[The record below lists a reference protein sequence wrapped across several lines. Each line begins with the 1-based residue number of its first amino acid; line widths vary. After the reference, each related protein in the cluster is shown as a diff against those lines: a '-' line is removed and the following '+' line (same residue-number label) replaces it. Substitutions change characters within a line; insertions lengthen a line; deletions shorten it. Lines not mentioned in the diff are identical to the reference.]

1 MKLKFKIINRRY
13 ASGYPVRLYINING
27 TRIEMNTGV
36 FLQNPQNFDSLSLV
50 HNDEPNNKVKNIKLR
65 HIQSEIE
72 MFMLTEDNPILIK
85 ERIETLVDGN
95 ARKREIKKLYG
106 FIMDFAATKDNS
118 GTRGLYELTARKV
131 SDFDNKADF
140 ENVTAEWLKN
150 FERYNIGNGMTANG
164 IAIHLRNIRTVF
176 NWCIDN
182 EYTDKYPFR
191 KFKIKS
197 EKVPIRNLT
206 AEQMALLH
214 DYEVE
219 PWQEIYR
226 DFFMLSFYLCG
237 INPVDLLHL
246 KSENIIN
253 GRLTYKRR
261 KTGHLF
267 NLPVPQEAQDIISK
281 YSGTNWLL
289 SPLDKYSDY
298 KDFLHHWNG
307 ALKKIGTKEIV
318 PDKVGKRRKVVYHP
332 LFPTLTVYSAR
343 YSFASIGAE
352 LDIPRETIALCLGH
366 SWADVTSHYIAYDT
380 KKIDKAVRQI
390 IDYVNSMVNHQPN
403 NIK

>member
-1 MKLKFKIINRRY
+1 MKYYISTNEKRRNKNGLLQVMILFKDGNKRFYVNTGIYSSVKVEGREIPKTEKNSKAKTNALNRILLKVEEYLLDNKDLPYEQKKEELRAIIGEQPKKSKCFVDFVLKFAETKGNK
-13 ASGYPVRLYINING
+13 G
-27 TRIEMNTGV
+27 T
-36 FLQNPQNFDSLSLV
+36 
-50 HNDEPNNKVKNIKLR
+50 
-65 HIQSEIE
+65 
-72 MFMLTEDNPILIK
+72 
-85 ERIETLVDGN
+85 
-95 ARKREIKKLYG
+95 KKLYEFTAKKILEYDPSAVFETITADWLVG
-106 FIMDFAATKDNS
+106 FEKHFTQRTDKPMS
-118 GTRGLYELTARKV
+118 V
-131 SDFDNKADF
+131 
-140 ENVTAEWLKN
+140 
-150 FERYNIGNGMTANG
+150 NGF
-164 IAIHLRNIRTVF
+164 AIHLRNIRTVF

-191 KFKIKS
+191 GYKIKS

-206 AEQMALLH
+206 AGQMVLLR

-246 KSENIIN
+246 KPENIAN

-267 NLPVPQEAQDIISK
+267 NLPVPQEAQEIINK
-281 YSGTNWLL
+281 YRGKDWLL
-289 SPLDKYSDY
+289 SPIDKYLDY
-298 KDFLHHWNG
+298 KDFLHRWND
-307 ALKKIGTKEIV
+307 ALKKIGSKDVV
-318 PDKVGKRRKVVYHP
+318 PDKTGKRRKIVYKP

-380 KKIDKAVRQI
+380 KKIDKAVRQV
-390 IDYVNSMVNHQPN
+390 IDYLDKFNA
-403 NIK
+403 K

>member
-1 MKLKFKIINRRY
+1 MKYYISTNEKRRNKNGLLQVMILFKDGNKRFYVNTGIYSSVKVEGREIPKTEKNSKAKTNALNRILLKVEEYLLDNKDLPYEQKKEELRAIIGEQPKKSKCFVDFVLKFAETKGNK
-13 ASGYPVRLYINING
+13 G
-27 TRIEMNTGV
+27 T
-36 FLQNPQNFDSLSLV
+36 
-50 HNDEPNNKVKNIKLR
+50 
-65 HIQSEIE
+65 
-72 MFMLTEDNPILIK
+72 
-85 ERIETLVDGN
+85 
-95 ARKREIKKLYG
+95 KKLYEFTAKKILEYDSSAVFETITADWLVG
-106 FIMDFAATKDNS
+106 FEKHFTQRKDKPMS
-118 GTRGLYELTARKV
+118 V
-131 SDFDNKADF
+131 
-140 ENVTAEWLKN
+140 
-150 FERYNIGNGMTANG
+150 NGF
-164 IAIHLRNIRTVF
+164 AIHLRNIRTVF

-191 KFKIKS
+191 GYKIKS

-206 AEQMALLH
+206 AGQMVLLR

-246 KSENIIN
+246 KSANIAN

-267 NLPVPQEAQDIISK
+267 NLPVPQEAQEIINNYRGK
-281 YSGTNWLL
+281 DWLL
-289 SPLDKYSDY
+289 SPLDKYLDY
-298 KDFLHHWNG
+298 KDFLHRWND
-307 ALKKIGTKEIV
+307 ALKKIGSKDVV
-318 PDKVGKRRKVVYHP
+318 PDKTGKRRKIVYKP

-380 KKIDKAVRQI
+380 KKIDKAVRRI
-390 IDYVNSMVNHQPN
+390 IDYLNGFNV
-403 NIK
+403 K

>member
-1 MKLKFKIINRRY
+1 MKIRYYIYIDESKVNSRTGMMPIYLIFKTKGTMFKFSTGLSSSVKFSGLVFPKSETNARAKTMRLTKIATAVDEYLLLHADNSLEKIKSDVRY
-13 ASGYPVRLYINING
+13 II
-27 TRIEMNTGV
+27 TG
-36 FLQNPQNFDSLSLV
+36 
-50 HNDEPNNKVKNIKLR
+50 
-65 HIQSEIE
+65 
-72 MFMLTEDNPILIK
+72 EDKP
-85 ERIETLVDGN
+85 VDGLV
-95 ARKREIKKLYG
+95 KY
-106 FIMDFAATKDNS
+106 IMDFAATKGNS

-131 SDFDNKADF
+131 SDFDSKADF
-140 ENVTAEWLKN
+140 ETVTAEWLKD
-150 FERYNIGNGMTANG
+150 FECYNIENGMTTNG

-206 AEQMALLH
+206 AEQMALLR
-214 DYEVE
+214 DYVVE

-267 NLPVPQEAQDIISK
+267 DLPVPQEAQEIINNYRGK
-281 YSGTNWLL
+281 AWLL

-298 KDFLHHWNG
+298 KDFLHHWND
-307 ALKKIGTKEIV
+307 ALKKIGTKEVV
-318 PDKVGKRRKVVYHP
+318 PDKAGKRRKINYQP

-380 KKIDKAVRQI
+380 KKIDKAVRHI
-390 IDYVNSMVNHQPN
+390 IDYLNG
-403 NIK
+403 ITAI

>member
-307 ALKKIGTKEIV
+307 ALKRLAQKK
-318 PDKVGKRRKVVYHP
+318 
-332 LFPTLTVYSAR
+332 LCPTRL
-343 YSFASIGAE
+343 ASEGRWYTTHCS
-352 LDIPRETIALCLGH
+352 LL
-366 SWADVTSHYIAYDT
+366 
-380 KKIDKAVRQI
+380 
-390 IDYVNSMVNHQPN
+390 
-403 NIK
+403 

>member
-1 MKLKFKIINRRY
+1 MKYYISTNEKRRNKNGLLQVMILFKDGNKRFYVNTGIYSSTKIEGREFPRSEKNSKAKTNALNRILLKVEEYLLENKDLPYEKKKEDLHSIIEEQPPKSKCFVDYILKFAETK
-13 ASGYPVRLYINING
+13 
-27 TRIEMNTGV
+27 
-36 FLQNPQNFDSLSLV
+36 
-50 HNDEPNNKVKNIKLR
+50 NNK
-65 HIQSEIE
+65 
-72 MFMLTEDNPILIK
+72 
-85 ERIETLVDGN
+85 G
-95 ARKREIKKLYG
+95 
-106 FIMDFAATKDNS
+106 TK
-118 GTRGLYELTARKV
+118 GLYEATIKKV
-131 SDFDNKADF
+131 MEFDPEATF
-140 ENVTAEWLKN
+140 ETMTVEWLSK
-150 FERYNIGNGMTANG
+150 FEEYYTQKENNPMSVNGF
-164 IAIHLRNIRTVF
+164 AIHLRNIRTVF

-206 AEQMALLH
+206 AEQVAMLR

-246 KSENIIN
+246 KADNIVN
-253 GRLTYKRR
+253 GRLKYKRR

-267 NLPVPQEAQDIISK
+267 DLPIPKEAQDIISK
-281 YSGTNWLL
+281 YRGKDWLL

-298 KDFLHHWNG
+298 KDFLHHWND
-307 ALKKIGTKEIV
+307 ALKKIGTKETV
-318 PDKVGKRRKVVYHP
+318 PDKAGKRRKIIYQP
-332 LFPTLTVYSAR
+332 LYPTLTVYSAR

-380 KKIDKAVRQI
+380 KKIDKAVRRI
-390 IDYVNSMVNHQPN
+390 IDYLNGFNV
-403 NIK
+403 K

>member
-1 MKLKFKIINRRY
+1 MKYYISTNEKRRNKNGLLQVMILFKDGNKRFY
-13 ASGYPVRLYINING
+13 V
-27 TRIEMNTGV
+27 NTGIYSSV
-36 FLQNPQNFDSLSLV
+36 KIEGREFPKTEKNSKAKTNALNRILLKVEEYLLDNKDLPYEKKKEELRAIIGEQPKKSKCFVDFVLNFSDTKS
-50 HNDEPNNKVKNIKLR
+50 NKG
-65 HIQSEIE
+65 
-72 MFMLTEDNPILIK
+72 TK
-85 ERIETLVDGN
+85 E
-95 ARKREIKKLYG
+95 
-106 FIMDFAATKDNS
+106 
-118 GTRGLYELTARKV
+118 LYETTAKKILE
-131 SDFDNKADF
+131 FDPSATF
-140 ENVTAEWLKN
+140 ETITAEWLTC
-150 FERYNIGNGMTANG
+150 FEKHFTLRADNPMSVNG

-176 NWCIDN
+176 NWCINN

-206 AEQMALLH
+206 AEQMALLR
-214 DYEVE
+214 DYVVE

-267 NLPVPQEAQDIISK
+267 DLPVPQEAQDIMNK
-281 YSGTNWLL
+281 YRGKAWLL

-298 KDFLHHWNG
+298 KDFLHHWND
-307 ALKKIGTKEIV
+307 ALKKIGTKEVV
-318 PDKVGKRRKVVYHP
+318 PDKAGKRRKINYQP

-380 KKIDKAVRQI
+380 KKIDKAVRLI
-390 IDYVNSMVNHQPN
+390 IDYLNEKRGES
-403 NIK
+403 

>member
-1 MKLKFKIINRRY
+1 MKIRYYIYIDESKANSRTGMMPIYLIFKTKGKMFKFSTGLSSSVKFSGLVFPKSETNARAKTMRLTKIATAVDEYLLLHTDNSLEKIKSDVRY
-13 ASGYPVRLYINING
+13 II
-27 TRIEMNTGV
+27 TG
-36 FLQNPQNFDSLSLV
+36 
-50 HNDEPNNKVKNIKLR
+50 
-65 HIQSEIE
+65 
-72 MFMLTEDNPILIK
+72 EDKP
-85 ERIETLVDGN
+85 VDGLV
-95 ARKREIKKLYG
+95 KY
-106 FIMDFAATKDNS
+106 IMDFAATKGNS

-131 SDFDNKADF
+131 SDFDSKADF
-140 ENVTAEWLKN
+140 ETVTAEWLKD
-150 FERYNIGNGMTANG
+150 FECYNIENGMTTNG
-164 IAIHLRNIRTVF
+164 ISIHLRNIRTVF

-206 AEQMALLH
+206 AEQMALLR
-214 DYEVE
+214 DYVVE

-267 NLPVPQEAQDIISK
+267 DLPVPQEAQDIMNK
-281 YSGTNWLL
+281 YRGKAWLL

-298 KDFLHHWNG
+298 KDFLHHWND
-307 ALKKIGTKEIV
+307 ALKKIGTKEVV
-318 PDKVGKRRKVVYHP
+318 PDKAGKRRKINYQP

-380 KKIDKAVRQI
+380 KKIDKAVRRI
-390 IDYVNSMVNHQPN
+390 IDYMNEKRGES
-403 NIK
+403 

>member
-1 MKLKFKIINRRY
+1 MKYYISTNEKRRNKNGLLQVMILFKDGNKRFYVNTGIYSSVKVEGREIPKTEKNSKAKTNALNRILLKVEEYLLDNKDLPYEQKKEELRAIIGEQPKKSKCFVDFVLKFAETKGNK
-13 ASGYPVRLYINING
+13 G
-27 TRIEMNTGV
+27 T
-36 FLQNPQNFDSLSLV
+36 
-50 HNDEPNNKVKNIKLR
+50 
-65 HIQSEIE
+65 
-72 MFMLTEDNPILIK
+72 
-85 ERIETLVDGN
+85 
-95 ARKREIKKLYG
+95 KKLYEFTAKKILEYDPSAVFETITADWLVG
-106 FIMDFAATKDNS
+106 FEKHFTQRTDKPMS
-118 GTRGLYELTARKV
+118 V
-131 SDFDNKADF
+131 
-140 ENVTAEWLKN
+140 
-150 FERYNIGNGMTANG
+150 NGF
-164 IAIHLRNIRTVF
+164 AIHLRNIRTVF

-191 KFKIKS
+191 GYKIKS

-206 AEQMALLH
+206 AGQMVLLR

-246 KSENIIN
+246 KSENIAN

-267 NLPVPQEAQDIISK
+267 DLPVPQEAREIINK
-281 YSGTNWLL
+281 YRGKDWLL
-289 SPLDKYSDY
+289 SPLDKYLDY
-298 KDFLHHWNG
+298 KDFLHRWND
-307 ALKKIGTKEIV
+307 ALKKIGSKDVV
-318 PDKVGKRRKVVYHP
+318 PDKTGKRRKIVYKP

-380 KKIDKAVRQI
+380 KKIDKAVRRI
-390 IDYVNSMVNHQPN
+390 IDYLNGFNV
-403 NIK
+403 K

>member
-1 MKLKFKIINRRY
+1 MKIRYYIYIDESKVNSRTGMMPIYLIFKTKGKMFKFSTGLSSSVKFSGLVFPKSETNARAKTMRLTKI
-13 ASGYPVRLYINING
+13 A
-27 TRIEMNTGV
+27 TA
-36 FLQNPQNFDSLSLV
+36 
-50 HNDEPNNKVKNIKLR
+50 
-65 HIQSEIE
+65 
-72 MFMLTEDNPILIK
+72 
-85 ERIETLVDGN
+85 VDGYLLLHADN
-95 ARKREIKKLYG
+95 SLEKIKSDVRYIITGEDKPVDGLVKY
-106 FIMDFAATKDNS
+106 IMDFAATKGNS

-131 SDFDNKADF
+131 SDFDSKADF
-140 ENVTAEWLKN
+140 ETVTAEWLKD
-150 FERYNIGNGMTANG
+150 FERHNIGNGMSANG

-206 AEQMALLH
+206 AEQVAVLR
-214 DYEVE
+214 DYNVE

-246 KSENIIN
+246 KADNIVN
-253 GRLTYKRR
+253 DRLKYKRR

-267 NLPVPQEAQDIISK
+267 DLPIPKEAHDIISK
-281 YSGTNWLL
+281 YRGKDWLL

-298 KDFLHHWNG
+298 KDFLHHWND
-307 ALKKIGTKEIV
+307 ALKKIGTKEVV
-318 PDKVGKRRKVVYHP
+318 PDKAGKRRKINYQP

-380 KKIDKAVRQI
+380 KKIDKAVRLI
-390 IDYVNSMVNHQPN
+390 IDYLNEKRGES
-403 NIK
+403 

>member
-1 MKLKFKIINRRY
+1 MKIRYYIYIDESKVNSRTGMMPIYLIFKTKGKMFKFSTGLSSSVKFSGLVFPKSETNARAKTMRLTKIATAVDEYLLLHADNSLEKIKSDVRY
-13 ASGYPVRLYINING
+13 II
-27 TRIEMNTGV
+27 TG
-36 FLQNPQNFDSLSLV
+36 
-50 HNDEPNNKVKNIKLR
+50 
-65 HIQSEIE
+65 
-72 MFMLTEDNPILIK
+72 EDKP
-85 ERIETLVDGN
+85 VDGLV
-95 ARKREIKKLYG
+95 KY
-106 FIMDFAATKDNS
+106 IMDFAATKGNS

-131 SDFDNKADF
+131 SDFDSKADF
-140 ENVTAEWLKN
+140 ETVTAEWLKD
-150 FERYNIGNGMTANG
+150 FECYNIENGMTTNG

-206 AEQMALLH
+206 AEQMALLR
-214 DYEVE
+214 DYVVE

-267 NLPVPQEAQDIISK
+267 DLPVPQEAQDIMNK
-281 YSGTNWLL
+281 YRGKAWLL

-298 KDFLHHWNG
+298 KDFLHHWND
-307 ALKKIGTKEIV
+307 ALKKIGTKEVV
-318 PDKVGKRRKVVYHP
+318 PDKAGKRRKINYQP

-380 KKIDKAVRQI
+380 KKIDKAVRRI
-390 IDYVNSMVNHQPN
+390 IDYMNEKRGES
-403 NIK
+403 

>member
-1 MKLKFKIINRRY
+1 MKYYISTNEKRRNKNGLLQVMILFKDGNKRFYVNTGIYSSVKIEGREFPKTEKNSKAKTNALNRILLKVEEYLLDNNDLPYEQKKEELRAIIGEQPKKSKCFVDFVLKFAETKGN
-13 ASGYPVRLYINING
+13 SG
-27 TRIEMNTGV
+27 T
-36 FLQNPQNFDSLSLV
+36 
-50 HNDEPNNKVKNIKLR
+50 
-65 HIQSEIE
+65 
-72 MFMLTEDNPILIK
+72 
-85 ERIETLVDGN
+85 
-95 ARKREIKKLYG
+95 KKLYEFTAKKILEYDPSAVFETITADWLVG
-106 FIMDFAATKDNS
+106 FEKHFTQRTDKPMS
-118 GTRGLYELTARKV
+118 V
-131 SDFDNKADF
+131 
-140 ENVTAEWLKN
+140 
-150 FERYNIGNGMTANG
+150 NGF
-164 IAIHLRNIRTVF
+164 AIHLRNIRTVF

-206 AEQMALLH
+206 AEQVAVLR

-246 KSENIIN
+246 KADNIVN
-253 GRLTYKRR
+253 GRLKYKRR

-267 NLPVPQEAQDIISK
+267 DLPIPKEAQDIISK
-281 YSGTNWLL
+281 YRGKDWLL

-298 KDFLHHWNG
+298 KDFLHHWND
-307 ALKKIGTKEIV
+307 ALKKIGTKETV
-318 PDKVGKRRKVVYHP
+318 PDKAGKRRKIIYQP
-332 LFPTLTVYSAR
+332 LYPTLTVYSAR

-380 KKIDKAVRQI
+380 RKIDKAVRQI
-390 IDYVNSMVNHQPN
+390 IDYLNG
-403 NIK
+403 KRGEC

>member
-1 MKLKFKIINRRY
+1 MKIRYYIYIDESKVNSRTGMMPIYLIFKTKGKMFKFSTGLSSSVKFSGLVFPKSETNARAKTMRLTKIATAVDEYLLLHADNSLEKIKSDVRY
-13 ASGYPVRLYINING
+13 II
-27 TRIEMNTGV
+27 TG
-36 FLQNPQNFDSLSLV
+36 
-50 HNDEPNNKVKNIKLR
+50 
-65 HIQSEIE
+65 
-72 MFMLTEDNPILIK
+72 EDKP
-85 ERIETLVDGN
+85 VDGLV
-95 ARKREIKKLYG
+95 KY
-106 FIMDFAATKDNS
+106 IMDFAATKGNS

-131 SDFDNKADF
+131 SDFDSKADF
-140 ENVTAEWLKN
+140 ETVTAEWLKD
-150 FERYNIGNGMTANG
+150 FECYNIENGMTTNG

-182 EYTDKYPFR
+182 GYTDKYPFR

-206 AEQMALLH
+206 AEQMALLR
-214 DYEVE
+214 DYVVE

-267 NLPVPQEAQDIISK
+267 DLPVPQEAQDIMNK
-281 YSGTNWLL
+281 YRGKAWLL

-298 KDFLHHWNG
+298 KDFLHHWND
-307 ALKKIGTKEIV
+307 ALKKIGTKEVV
-318 PDKVGKRRKVVYHP
+318 PDKAGKRRKINYQP

-380 KKIDKAVRQI
+380 KKIDKAVRHI
-390 IDYVNSMVNHQPN
+390 IDYLNG
-403 NIK
+403 ITAI